1 MEDNV
6 PLIIVSA
13 DIDDGG
19 GSRRHFLNDSYAAAL
34 YRAGGV
40 PLITPAPDIRLR
52 DSWLHGSYAELAN
65 AVIGAAS
72 GLLLSGGDDV
82 NALLYGGENRPFNG
96 VFTEE
101 RDCFEIELC
110 RAAVRMK
117 KPILGICRG
126 IQLLNVALGGT
137 LFQDI
142 ETEFAAATAAADKK
156 PDGAPAGTPVL
167 MHRQKAPSWSAVHRV
182 TLTSGSL
189 AERVLLGDRSGG
201 GANSAGVAPV
211 IEVNSFHHQAVRE
224 PAPGLVVSA
233 CSCDGVIEAVEPIG
247 STAALDGGA
256 TPWGRPHPFTLG
268 LQWHPERM
276 DLHHEHAR
284 RLFAAFV
291 EAARAYPQ
299 STQA

>member
-1 MEDNV
+1 MEANA

-52 DSWLHGSYAELAN
+52 GNYAELAN
-65 AVIGAAS
+65 TVIGAVS

-82 NALLYGGENRPFNG
+82 NALLYGDENRPFNG

-101 RDCFEIELC
+101 RDRFEIELC
-110 RAAVRMK
+110 RAAVRME

-142 ETEFAAATAAADKK
+142 ETEFAAATAAGAGN
-156 PDGAPAGTPVL
+156 PDGAAAGTPVL

-189 AERVLLGDRSGG
+189 AERVLLGGG

-233 CSCDGVIEAVEPIG
+233 RSCDGVIEAVEPIG
-247 STAALDGGA
+247 STAAVGAVPDSA

>member
-1 MEDNV
+1 MEGKA

-142 ETEFAAATAAADKK
+142 ETEFAEAAAVAGGPDKK

-189 AERVLLGDRSGG
+189 AERVLLGG
-201 GANSAGVAPV
+201 GATDTGKAAV
-211 IEVNSFHHQAVRE
+211 IDVNSFHHQAVRN
-224 PAPGLVVSA
+224 PAPGLTVSGR
-233 CSCDGVIEAVEPIG
+233 SCDGIIEAVEPVP
-247 STAALDGGA
+247 DGE
-256 TPWGRPHPFTLG
+256 TSWGRPHSFTLG

-284 RLFAAFV
+284 RLFTAFV
-291 EAARAYPQ
+291 EAARQRQ
-299 STQA
+299 SE